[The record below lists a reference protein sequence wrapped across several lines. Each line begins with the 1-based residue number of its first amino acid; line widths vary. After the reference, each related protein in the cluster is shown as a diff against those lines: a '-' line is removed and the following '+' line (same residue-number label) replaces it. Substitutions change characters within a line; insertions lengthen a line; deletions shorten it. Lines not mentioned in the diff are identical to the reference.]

1 MTRDETKG
9 LIRSIVSLYPNWKPE
24 NLTETVN
31 AWHWA
36 LEEYPAQVIK
46 GALQI
51 YLKTNTTGFA
61 PSVSQLIASAYAPKK
76 SNQLSEGEAW
86 ALVKR
91 AIQDGGYHAE
101 ERFNELPPSVQKA
114 VGSPN
119 MIHQWSQTESAEVNT
134 VIMSNFQRAY
144 KTVLE
149 REEFKDKVPEALSDM
164 VMKLSEKVSFDNRLL
179 EAKEGNDEK
188 QQEVF

>member
-9 LIRSIVSLYPNWKPE
+9 LVRSIMSIYPNWKPD

-31 AWHWA
+31 AWSWMLKDYPAAGIKAA
-36 LEEYPAQVIK
+36 LE
-46 GALQI
+46 I
-51 YLKTNTTGFA
+51 YVKTNNTGFA
-61 PSVSQLIASAYAPKK
+61 PSVSQLINAMYTAKDNEK
-76 SNQLSEGEAW
+76 LSEGEAW

-101 ERFNELPPSVQKA
+101 ERFNELPEIVQKA

-119 MIHQWSQTESAEVNT
+119 MIHQWSQTESDEVNT

-144 KTVLE
+144 RTILQ
-149 REEFKDKVPEALSDM
+149 RQAFNDRVPIALTDI
-164 VMKLSEKVSFDNRLL
+164 VNQITEKMTPQIGVADDN
-179 EAKEGNDEK
+179 
-188 QQEVF
+188 V